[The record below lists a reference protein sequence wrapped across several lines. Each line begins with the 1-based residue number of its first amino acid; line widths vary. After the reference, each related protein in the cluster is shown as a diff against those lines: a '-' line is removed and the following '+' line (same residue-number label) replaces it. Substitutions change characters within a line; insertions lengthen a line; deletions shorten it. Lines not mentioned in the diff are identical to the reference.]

1 MIKHYFKIGFRNLLK
16 YKTQSS
22 ISILG
27 LAIGLTFFTVEYY
40 WYRYE
45 TSYDSFYPESEHIYN
60 IYTIDKQT
68 GKMLPGAPVILCA
81 ELNENFPEVKYAT
94 TLSNAG
100 GIYTS
105 DNKTIGTPLFKWVN
119 QSYTRLFPPKVI
131 AGNITDPIPT
141 TEDGTKT
148 NLMVTRR
155 FALKYCPPPGR
166 GNW

>member
-100 GIYTS
+100 GIYLS
-105 DNKTIGTPLFKWVN
+105 LIH
-119 QSYTRLFPPKVI
+119 I
-131 AGNITDPIPT
+131 
-141 TEDGTKT
+141 
-148 NLMVTRR
+148 
-155 FALKYCPPPGR
+155 
-166 GNW
+166 

>member
-27 LAIGLTFFTVEYY
+27 LAIGLTFFTVGYY

-81 ELNENFPEVKYAT
+81 ELNENFPEVKYAA
-94 TLSNAG
+94 TLSNAR

-155 FALKYCPPPGR
+155 FALKYWPPR
-166 GNW
+166 